1 MYIHTSSIL
10 YCTGNTPVSKL
21 ILHVFI
27 TENGNLH
34 IYKGEMD
41 VKKNTSQ
48 ETKISQITI
57 RNKRKIILIIY
68 RLVQNKHKLH

>member
-48 ETKISQITI
+48 ETKISQITT
-57 RNKRKIILIIY
+57 RNKRNIILIIY

>member
-10 YCTGNTPVSKL
+10 YCNTPVSKL

-27 TENGNLH
+27 TGKWEFTHLQGGH
-34 IYKGEMD
+34 GCK
-41 VKKNTSQ
+41 KKNTSQ
-48 ETKISQITI
+48 EIKISQITI

>member
-34 IYKGEMD
+34 IYKGDMD
-41 VKKNTSQ
+41 VKNTSQ
-48 ETKISQITI
+48 ETKISQITT

>member
-48 ETKISQITI
+48 ETKISQITT